1 LSFLYAYSIY
11 HQISL
16 AIDDEEN
23 TTFIIP
29 FGIFCYTKMAFNVK
43 NGEATYQ
50 NVIQIILETQT
61 GRNDEVYIDDVVVKS
76 KRCRDLLDDLKET
89 FGNLHKYK
97 MKHTPKKCVFDV
109 SLEKLLSYMV
119 SARGSTLIQ
128 RRLKPS
134 NNCNHPK
141 PKEKSRS

>member
-1 LSFLYAYSIY
+1 MYAYSIY

-16 AIDDEEN
+16 AVDDEEK
-23 TTFIIP
+23 TMFIIP
-29 FGIFCYTKMAFNVK
+29 FGIFCYTKMAFDVK

-50 NVIQIILETQT
+50 KVIQIILESQT

-76 KRCRDLLDDLKET
+76 KKCRDLLDDLKET

-97 MKHTPKKCVFDV
+97 MKLTPKKCVFDV

-119 SARGSTLIQ
+119 SARGVDANPKKVEAMKQLQPPQTQ
-128 RRLKPS
+128 R
-134 NNCNHPK
+134 
-141 PKEKSRS
+141 EI